1 MLKNTFSMLIRMLVL
16 VLLMGGVVLMQ
27 PIFFA
32 QAAQVVFIYDIELDE
47 PRNPYEEEEQTIHV
61 YYPADGTST
70 TGILRRDVGTLELDA
85 PPVAPAPGTVPDRFI
100 EERAFVPEG
109 GAAEPVVQ
117 EAFGIVPP
125 EATPTYDAGEAV
137 QLRITFS
144 EDLVRLADPTAPPNK
159 DLTLKS

>member
-16 VLLMGGVVLMQ
+16 VLLTGGVVLMQ
-27 PIFFA
+27 PIFLA
-32 QAAQVVFIYDIELDE
+32 QAAQVVFIYDIVLDE
-47 PRNPYEEEEQTIHV
+47 PLNPYEEEEQTIHV

-70 TGILRRDVGTLELDA
+70 TGILRRNAGTLELDA